1 MRNADYTPVAQIP
14 MVDLS
19 AQYEAAKARREEAEL
34 RKLEYLNQFQKVRGP
49 LAEGVRP
56 EVDRLWQEIEKD
68 LESGDMSFEAKKRR
82 QQLYN
87 NYANVTA
94 EALNWTKEL
103 DEREATILANPSQY
117 RDPSTLLNE
126 LEKYRLRP
134 VDAASLP
141 AAMSSLPSLSKFL
154 RYQPKEMTPSAIAAT
169 ISERLK
175 AGGGISSLYDPKT
188 GLLLPQAAEQ
198 RVLDYFSA
206 NGLTAEQK
214 EQAIINELRHRGSI
228 LAGGIEDIS
237 LVQNLS
243 DKEQIDYINSFAKR
257 TAKDLISNLSR
268 DITTKEEERAAELS
282 DYAAKVRMQGRQ
294 AEREIRLRNTLD
306 KEAPPASSVNMYA
319 PLVSYLE
326 KNITNDL
333 ISYDE
338 DEIVQNIAPALSKL
352 GFSVKTA
359 GTWGDE
365 ISIENP
371 NGESVKVKL
380 PPSGSNK
387 QVVRDQI
394 VNAVI
399 NKLPVGTDNPEA
411 DRLMYINRLMKTG
424 AIPTLQADRLGILN
438 D

>member
-56 EVDRLWQEIEKD
+56 EVDKLWQEIEKD

-94 EALNWTKEL
+94 EALDWTKEL
-103 DEREATILANPSQY
+103 DEREATILANPD
-117 RDPSTLLNE
+117 RFLNPAE
-126 LEKYRLRP
+126 ILKAIEQDRTRP
-134 VDAASLP
+134 ITPLSIGQETA
-141 AAMSSLPSLSKFL
+141 SLPSLSKFY
-154 RYQPKEMTPSAIAAT
+154 RYKMKDMTPGTVASTIAQ
-169 ISERLK
+169 RLK
-175 AGGGISSLYDPKT
+175 TGGGIDALYDPRT
-188 GLLLPQAAEQ
+188 GVLKPDVLSQ
-198 RVLDYFSA
+198 RVRDFAAA
-206 NGLTAEQK
+206 NGLSAEEE
-214 EQAIINELRHRGSI
+214 EQAIVNELRVRGA
-228 LAGGIEDIS
+228 LQGGIEDVGVVQALNDEQKAEYLNS
-237 LVQNLS
+237 YWSRVATDLGNLVSQ
-243 DKEQIDYINSFAKR
+243 
-257 TAKDLISNLSR
+257 
-268 DITTKEEERAAELS
+268 DILTDQEKRAAELS
-282 DYAAKVRMQGRQ
+282 DYGTKIGMSGRQ
-294 AEREIRLRNTLD
+294 AEREIRLRNQLETQ
-306 KEAPPASSVNMYA
+306 APPTSSVNMYA

-326 KNITNDL
+326 NSITDDL

-338 DEIVQNIAPALSKL
+338 DKIVDSLTPALTKL

-359 GTWGDE
+359 GTWGNE
-365 ISIENP
+365 ISIENQ
-371 NGESVKVKL
+371 NGESVKIKL
-380 PPSGSNK
+380 PKSGTNK
-387 QVVRDQI
+387 QVIRDQI

-424 AIPTLQADRLGILN
+424 AIPSAQADPLGIL
-438 D
+438 